1 MFSINYWKQVGE
13 RAAKSAAQALLGLW
27 ALDGFNTLD
36 ADYQLA
42 FGVASGAA
50 VLSVLTSLVT
60 AGFGEKDSPSAVVLA
75 SRPPEPD
82 DRPRKPEPGL
92 GDIA

>member
-1 MFSINYWKQVGE
+1 MLTSVNFWRQVLE
-13 RAAKSAAQALLGLW
+13 RAAKSAAQALLGMW

-36 ADYQLA
+36 ADWTLA

-50 VLSVLTSLVT
+50 VLSLLTSLVT
-60 AGFGEKDSPSAVVLA
+60 SGFGEKDSPSAVALA

-82 DRPRKPEPGL
+82 L
-92 GDIA
+92 